1 MRLTIENGT
10 LFVDNLFFAYA
21 GVGNDRTNLQPGCYP
36 VATQFSHKFGQDL
49 PNAYGLGWIGADKGC
64 DIFLGRVRK
73 GTDTLPCSGHL
84 SRLLALLE
92 AAEDRGALVELVV
105 RKFN

>member
-1 MRLTIENGT
+1 MTAQIC
-10 LFVDNLFFAYA
+10 NLAA
-21 GVGNDRTNLQPGCYP
+21 TRSQRSLATSLDRI
-36 VATQFSHKFGQDL
+36 L

-105 RKFN
+105 R

>member
-49 PNAYGLGWIGADKGC
+49 PNAHGLGWIGAESGC
-64 DIFLGRVRK
+64 AIVVGRVRA
-73 GTDTLPCSGHL
+73 GAGVLPCSGHL
-84 SRLLALLE
+84 SRILSLLE
-92 AAEDRGALVELVV
+92 AAEDRGALVELSV
-105 RKFN
+105 R